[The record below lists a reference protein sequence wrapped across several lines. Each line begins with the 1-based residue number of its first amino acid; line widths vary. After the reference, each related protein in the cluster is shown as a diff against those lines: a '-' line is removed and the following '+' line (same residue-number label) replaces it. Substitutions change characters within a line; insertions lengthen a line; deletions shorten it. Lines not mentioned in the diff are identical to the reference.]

1 MKRIAV
7 LGGYLV
13 ALLIL
18 FIRCTPKDNKPITYN
33 DEVFTRCDT
42 TPATVLAKGLPIHY
56 PASMFTMDSIIGIV
70 DFQASD
76 FFIHLYNEK
85 GQAIGNM
92 VRKGRGFGEIT
103 DYNDFIVKKEEGIV
117 SFYSP
122 GKIIEY
128 DVLAYLSDSTSY
140 IKEYPL
146 PAEVYQK
153 SSFYHNAVRTK
164 SGKYLLIESFD
175 ENRLVTVNGKTYN
188 VYKTYPNIS
197 GEGTEKDA
205 AIFRYA
211 SKMAIKGDYS
221 RIAFGTYIGGVLDI
235 LQIDDTLGISPVKTL
250 GIYKPVY
257 AKVKNSPDA
266 ITWGDETPI
275 GFEAMDASDRYLYT
289 LLNGTLGKNLKA
301 KDAINNPPFTE
312 KISIF
317 DWNGH
322 DVKQTYTGKKLMGLT
337 NKGDSICYA
346 VAYDDN
352 YSLLKIEP
360 FK

>member
-42 TPATVLAKGLPIHY
+42 TPATVLAQGLPIHY

-85 GQAIGNM
+85 GQAIDNM

-103 DYNDFIVKKEEGIV
+103 DYNDFIIKKEEGIV

-175 ENRLVTVNGKTYN
+175 ENRLVTVNGKTCN

-221 RIAFGTYIGGVLDI
+221 RIAFV
-235 LQIDDTLGISPVKTL
+235 
-250 GIYKPVY
+250 
-257 AKVKNSPDA
+257 
-266 ITWGDETPI
+266 
-275 GFEAMDASDRYLYT
+275 
-289 LLNGTLGKNLKA
+289 
-301 KDAINNPPFTE
+301 
-312 KISIF
+312 
-317 DWNGH
+317 
-322 DVKQTYTGKKLMGLT
+322 
-337 NKGDSICYA
+337 C
-346 VAYDDN
+346 
-352 YSLLKIEP
+352 
-360 FK
+360 

>member
-1 MKRIAV
+1 MFIHNMKKTI
-7 LGGYLV
+7 GYLLG
-13 ALLIL
+13 ASLL
-18 FIRCTPKDNKPITYN
+18 FMTCKPEDNKPITYN

-56 PASMFTMDSIIGIV
+56 PASMFTMDGIIGIIGIV
-70 DFQASD
+70 DLQASD

-117 SFYSP
+117 SFYSL

-146 PAEVYQK
+146 PSEVYQK

-188 VYKTYPNIS
+188 VYKTYPDIS

-211 SKMAIKGDYS
+211 SKMTIKGDYS

-235 LQIDDTLGISPVKTL
+235 LQIDDTLGISTVKTL

-266 ITWGDETPI
+266 ITWGDETPP
-275 GFEAMDASDRYLYT
+275 SV
-289 LLNGTLGKNLKA
+289 LKPWMPRT
-301 KDAINNPPFTE
+301 DTCIPCLT
-312 KISIF
+312 
-317 DWNGH
+317 GH
-322 DVKQTYTGKKLMGLT
+322 WVRT
-337 NKGDSICYA
+337 
-346 VAYDDN
+346 
-352 YSLLKIEP
+352 
-360 FK
+360 